1 VRIILSL
8 VAKTV
13 LAWIIWFGTL
23 APV

>member
-1 VRIILSL
+1 VHIILSL

>member
-1 VRIILSL
+1 VYIILSL

-13 LAWIIWFGTL
+13 QAWLIGFGAL

>member
-1 VRIILSL
+1 VYIILSL